1 MPGWRGR
8 RGSVLAAAERSFAPD
23 HPAAQGHFPGHPL
36 IPGAVLLA
44 GTLREIE
51 AGLGVSL
58 ASCRIRSAKFVTPV
72 RPGDR
77 VTIEYSR
84 SQGNAIRFECRIGVR
99 TVLKGEVACDAL
111 PQAT

>member
-1 MPGWRGR
+1 
-8 RGSVLAAAERSFAPD
+8 LAAAARSFPPD
-23 HPAAQGHFPGHPL
+23 HPAAQGHFPGNPL

-44 GTLREIE
+44 GALHEIE
-51 AGLGVSL
+51 AGLGISL
-58 ASCRIRSAKFVTPV
+58 SSCRIRSAKFVAPV

-84 SQGNAIRFECRIGVR
+84 PGGGAIRFDCKLGGR
-99 TVLKGEVACDAL
+99 TVLKGELACCAN

>member
-1 MPGWRGR
+1 MT
-8 RGSVLAAAERSFAPD
+8 VAARSFAPD
-23 HPAAQGHFPGHPL
+23 HPAAQGHFPGNPL

-44 GTLREIE
+44 GVLREIE
-51 AGLGVSL
+51 AEAGVSL
-58 ASCRIRSAKFVTPV
+58 SSCRIRSAKFLAPV

-84 SQGNAIRFECRIGVR
+84 RQGNAIRFDCTVGARA
-99 TVLKGEVACDAL
+99 VLKGELACDAV

>member
-1 MPGWRGR
+1 M
-8 RGSVLAAAERSFAPD
+8 AAAARSFAPD
-23 HPAAQGHFPGHPL
+23 HPAAQGHFPGNPL

-44 GTLREIE
+44 GTLQEIA
-51 AGLGVSL
+51 AGLGVNLS
-58 ASCRIRSAKFVTPV
+58 SCRIRSAKFVAPV

-84 SQGNAIRFECRIGVR
+84 PHGNAIRFDCKLGGR

-111 PQAT
+111 PTTT

>member
-1 MPGWRGR
+1 
-8 RGSVLAAAERSFAPD
+8 LAAAARSFPPD
-23 HPAAQGHFPGHPL
+23 HPAALGHFPGNPL

-44 GTLREIE
+44 GTLQEIE

-58 ASCRIRSAKFVTPV
+58 SSCRIRSAKFFAPV

-84 SQGNAIRFECRIGVR
+84 PRGNAIRFDCKIDGR
-99 TVLKGEVACDAL
+99 TVLRGEVACDAI